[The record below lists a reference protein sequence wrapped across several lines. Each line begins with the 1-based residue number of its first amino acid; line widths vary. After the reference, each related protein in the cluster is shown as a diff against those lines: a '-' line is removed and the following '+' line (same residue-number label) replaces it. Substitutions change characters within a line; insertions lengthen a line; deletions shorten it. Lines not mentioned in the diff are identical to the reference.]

1 MPKRRSQWE
10 HQTPPYEDRIRWRET
25 PHGGEGES
33 PLGRYVH
40 TRREDGTF
48 DVQFVSRDRWEV
60 IGERLTDGEAY
71 WASVEDNKKRLGI
84 TGGGSEPGP
93 TKRRQ
98 QDAPVCPKCHTTHP
112 AGDECW

>member
-1 MPKRRSQWE
+1 
-10 HQTPPYEDRIRWRET
+10 
-25 PHGGEGES
+25 
-33 PLGRYVH
+33 VH

-71 WASVEDNKKRLGI
+71 WASVKDNKKRLGI